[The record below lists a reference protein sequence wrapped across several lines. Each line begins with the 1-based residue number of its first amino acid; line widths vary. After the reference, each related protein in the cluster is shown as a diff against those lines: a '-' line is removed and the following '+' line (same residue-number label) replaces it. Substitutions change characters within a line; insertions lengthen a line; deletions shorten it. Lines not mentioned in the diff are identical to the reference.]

1 MAAMPPDTKLCE
13 TWNIV
18 PEVSLIAK
26 KRDIRRLFSIEAISA
41 I

>member
-1 MAAMPPDTKLCE
+1 MPPN
-13 TWNIV
+13 WNIV

-26 KRDIRRLFSIEAISA
+26 KRKIRRLFPIKATSA